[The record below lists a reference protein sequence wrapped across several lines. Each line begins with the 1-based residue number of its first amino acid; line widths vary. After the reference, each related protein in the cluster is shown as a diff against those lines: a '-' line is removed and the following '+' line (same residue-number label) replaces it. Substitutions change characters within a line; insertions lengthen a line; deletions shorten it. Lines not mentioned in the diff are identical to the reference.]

1 MTSPWQSC
9 DLWDKR
15 GEEVQTEETGDKQA
29 EVPANDD
36 VDVEE
41 SLCKEGGSGIDGVLT
56 GKIAAFP
63 ELVEVVDGNLTVG
76 NKVVILGEGHAPLD
90 GRLIDDADSS
100 NRETEH
106 SEDRHTVDES
116 ILPEQSAVPLL
127 VGEMLTAAGVANE
140 VEVDEDITVI
150 EEVIVEGRTSDEN
163 KIVGEE
169 TAAVFTVR

>member
-1 MTSPWQSC
+1 MTSPWKSC
-9 DLWDKR
+9 DWISRLEGIQLLDALSDLWHKWR
-15 GEEVQTEETGDKQA
+15 GEARAEIQREETGDEQA
-29 EVPANDD
+29 EVPANID

-41 SLCKEGGSGIDGVLT
+41 SPCKEGGSGVDGVLT

-116 ILPEQSAVPLL
+116 ILPE
-127 VGEMLTAAGVANE
+127 
-140 VEVDEDITVI
+140 
-150 EEVIVEGRTSDEN
+150 
-163 KIVGEE
+163 
-169 TAAVFTVR
+169 